1 MRAGLTSSASS
12 LNPTFVQLPL
22 LFLLAIAA
30 LTDARGRRIPN
41 WLTLLLLAGG
51 IARSLLPSAPIGPG
65 AALAGAVISA
75 AIPFAQ
81 FALGAVGAGDV
92 KLMAGVGAWLGPWAG
107 LAVFVIQ
114 SVIGGL
120 VAIAQALAE
129 RRLAGMLR
137 NTATVSTAALHV
149 RHLGLDHVRRTGRQ
163 IVIQSEGGRQ
173 SRRLPFAIPVL
184 AAVCLLVAK
193 QGGIL

>member
-1 MRAGLTSSASS
+1 MNSILIQ
-12 LNPTFVQLPL
+12 FPL
-22 LFLLAIAA
+22 LALLVVAA
-30 LTDARGRRIPN
+30 ATDARGRRIPN

-51 IARSLLPSAPIGPG
+51 IARSFMPGAPIGPL
-65 AALAGAVISA
+65 ASLAGVLVSAVI
-75 AIPFAQ
+75 PFGQ

-114 SVIGGL
+114 AVIGGL
-120 VAIAQALAE
+120 AAIAQAVAE

-137 NTATVSTAALHV
+137 NTATVSAAAMHV
-149 RHLGLDHVRRTGRQ
+149 RQLGVGHVRGVGQTVARESEAGRA
-163 IVIQSEGGRQ
+163 

-184 AAVCLLVAK
+184 AAVLILVAR
-193 QGGIL
+193 QGGAL

>member
-1 MRAGLTSSASS
+1 MNHVLSE
-12 LNPTFVQLPL
+12 LPL
-22 LFLLAIAA
+22 VLLLSIAA
-30 LTDARGRRIPN
+30 ATDARGRRIPN

-51 IARSLLPSAPIGPG
+51 IGRSLLRGAPIGPG
-65 AALAGAVISA
+65 FALAGVFVAA
-75 AIPFAQ
+75 AIPFGQ
-81 FALGAVGAGDV
+81 FTLGAVGAGDV

-114 SVIGGL
+114 AVIGGL

-137 NTATVSTAALHV
+137 NTVTVSAAALHV
-149 RHLGLDHVRRTGRQ
+149 RQLGIDHVRCTGRQ
-163 IVIQSEGGRQ
+163 VVIESEAGRQ

-184 AAVCLLVAK
+184 AAVLLLVAK
-193 QGGIL
+193 RGGTL